1 MDRRGVKGRREN
13 MTMSRARQ
21 AQQRVRA
28 QRAAWSVGP
37 RALPGE
43 LKFTDVSGTATL
55 AIAGGSWTTPG
66 PTFLL
71 NGLTPDS
78 TATGRIGRKVTLK
91 SLLLR
96 AELRLASTSTQGGYG
111 RYLVVLDKQANGAA
125 PGVTDILLADAMQS
139 PMNISNSNR
148 FKILAEGYFSEVT
161 AQGNYTSEGLEV
173 YKKLEVPVQF
183 NAGTAGTIADIATG
197 SVYVLFAQ
205 NGTIGTAAPTVVWRS
220 RLRYTDQ

>member
-13 MTMSRARQ
+13 MTMSRARE
-21 AQQRVRA
+21 AKDRVRA
-28 QRAAWSVGP
+28 QRAAWAPKP
-37 RALPGE
+37 RASPGE

-55 AIAGGSWTTPG
+55 AVAAGSWTTPG

-71 NGLTPDS
+71 NGLVPDA
-78 TATGRIGRKVTLK
+78 TATGRIGRKILMK

-111 RYLVVLDKQANGAA
+111 RYLVVLDKQANGEA
-125 PGVTDILLADAMQS
+125 PAVLDILLADAMQS

-148 FKILAEGYFSEVT
+148 FRILAEGFFTEASSNGT
-161 AQGNYTSEGLEV
+161 YTSEGVEV
-173 YKKLEVPVQF
+173 YKELNIPVQY
-183 NAGTAGTIADIATG
+183 NTGTAGTIADIATG
-197 SVYVLFAQ
+197 SVYILFAQ

-220 RLRYTDQ
+220 RIRYTD